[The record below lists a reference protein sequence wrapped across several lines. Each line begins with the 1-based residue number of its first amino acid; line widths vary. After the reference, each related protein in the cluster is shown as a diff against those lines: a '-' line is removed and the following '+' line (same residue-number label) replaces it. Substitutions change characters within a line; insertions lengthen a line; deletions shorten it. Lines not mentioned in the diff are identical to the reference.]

1 MQKKAKITDIV
12 TQVGNPVLRKK
23 AKDVPVK
30 EILNKKIQVLLTY
43 MKEVLDKEPHG
54 AALAAPQIG
63 ESFRIFILS
72 ERVFSGE
79 GEKQKES
86 AQARVEHFV
95 FINPKIIKR
104 SRRKNILD
112 EGCLSVRGIYGKISR
127 HAQVTVEAY
136 DAQGKKFTR
145 GASGLMAEAFQHEID
160 HLDGILFIDK
170 AEKTWEEKTSN
181 V

>member
-1 MQKKAKITDIV
+1 M
-12 TQVGNPVLRKK
+12 RKK
-23 AKDVPVK
+23 AKDVSVK
-30 EILNKKIQVLLTY
+30 EILNKKIQILLAR

-63 ESFRIFILS
+63 ESLRVFVLS

-79 GEKQKES
+79 DDKKTEGKA
-86 AQARVEHFV
+86 AQVEHFV

-112 EGCLSVRGIYGKISR
+112 EGCLSVRGTYGKISR

-136 DAQGKKFTR
+136 DEQGKKFTR

-170 AEKTWEEKTSN
+170 AEKTWEEKN

>member
-1 MQKKAKITDIV
+1 MQKKIKITDII

-23 AKDVPVK
+23 AKDVSVK
-30 EILNKKIQVLLTY
+30 EILNKKIQILLAR

-63 ESFRIFILS
+63 ESLRVFVLS

-79 GEKQKES
+79 DDKKTEGKA
-86 AQARVEHFV
+86 AQVEHFV

-112 EGCLSVRGIYGKISR
+112 EGCLSVRGTYGKISR

-136 DAQGKKFTR
+136 DEQGKKFTR

-170 AEKTWEEKTSN
+170 AEKTWEEKN